1 MTVYN
6 GVISNFIQGVSQQN
20 RKQRFEG
27 QVGEQVNCLSCT
39 LDGLKKR
46 PGSHLLTGS
55 SILTTGLYQ
64 NAAGYTYERGDG
76 TERYLI
82 FVIDGAVY
90 VRDLLTGASVA
101 VSNNYNAYLL
111 TANEKTDIK
120 FCTVGDTTF
129 IANKAKKVLG
139 STNSAGKANEYLIY
153 MKKASYGT
161 TYYIQCDGGIIGA
174 SGTPAYTGSLASYT
188 TVSTVTLSIDTD
200 SQEASK
206 TAGVSTHLVMADLVS
221 QLYTNLL
228 DTGLGFGITA
238 EYYGDI
244 VRIVCPSGLN
254 LNIKAADTNHGND
267 IKCIHNEIDAYENLP
282 NDAFNGYKVKVT
294 GTDKTEFN
302 DYYLQYVTESGSN
315 YGVGAWKETLA
326 WQQTMYLDA
335 TTMPLKLVRNSS
347 GTFDLS
353 VCSWDARG
361 AGDDDTNPLPS
372 FVNNYISDILT
383 YQNRLV
389 LLSKDNICA
398 SVTGEFYN
406 FFANTVVAQSD
417 SDPIDSSSSDNQA
430 ANLEHGIIFNG
441 NLVLFSNNAQFMH
454 DGNTPF
460 TTKNLNLAAKAK
472 FSNVISVEPATA
484 GSSIFFVSSQ
494 GGAVNLREMT
504 MESLTQN
511 VQANKVTEQAS
522 TYITGTPVQMTAD
535 PTNNCLFVLTSDNTS
550 LFVYQWYKV
559 GNEVKQQAVHRWEF
573 LDPILF
579 ISSIN
584 GRLYMTQSH
593 NSQVYIT
600 YIDLSDEVTT
610 NMSFNLKLDNM
621 WEVTASTEVTGY
633 LKFLI
638 PQYYQTSFAAADL
651 TVIGTN
657 DFTQAGKE
665 IYCYAV
671 MGASYILTA
680 IPDGAT
686 GTPRAKLG
694 LLYESE
700 VLLTT
705 PTLKDQYNR
714 IQDDSALRLNYMNF
728 DLRETGALGIK
739 TEYYAY
745 EALQSQFNIE
755 DVMLTSSI
763 ISHAS
768 TVLNSAAMLID
779 YKYKLPIRGKA
790 DSTLIRLYSESHLPF
805 KLVQASWTGQYNAR
819 GRRTQ

>member
-1 MTVYN
+1 MSDYN

-27 QVGEQVNCLSCT
+27 QVGEQINCLSCT

-46 PGSHLLTGS
+46 PGSHLLTGT
-55 SILTTGLYQ
+55 SILSTGLYQ

-76 TERYLI
+76 TERYFI
-82 FVIDGAVY
+82 FVVDGAVY
-90 VRDLLTGASVA
+90 VRDLLTGANVA
-101 VSNNYNAYLL
+101 VSSNYNAYLL
-111 TANEKTDIK
+111 TDNEPTDIK

-129 IANKAKKVLG
+129 IANKAKKVLATTYSG
-139 STNSAGKANEYLIY
+139 GKANEYLIY
-153 MKKASYGT
+153 LKKASYGT
-161 TYYIQCDGGIIGA
+161 SYYIQCDPGILASSPASTGA
-174 SGTPAYTGSLASYT
+174 LASYT

-206 TAGVSTHLVMADLVS
+206 TAGVSTHLVMGELMS
-221 QLYTNLL
+221 QLETNLFAS
-228 DTGLGFGITA
+228 GLGYGITYQ
-238 EYYGDI
+238 YYGDI

-267 IKCIHNEIDAYENLP
+267 IKCIHNEIDAYDNLP
-282 NDAFNGYKVKVT
+282 KDAFNGYKVKVT

-302 DYYLQYVTESGSN
+302 DYYLEYITESGSG
-315 YGVGAWKETLA
+315 YGVGAWKETIG
-326 WQQTMYLDA
+326 WQQLKELDED
-335 TTMPLKLVRNSS
+335 TMPLKLVRNSG

-353 VCSWDARG
+353 TCTWNERG
-361 AGDDDTNPLPS
+361 AGDDDTNPMPS

-389 LLSKDNICA
+389 FLSKDNLCA

-454 DGNTPF
+454 DGSVPF
-460 TTKNLNLAAKAK
+460 TTKNLNLSAKAK
-472 FSNVISVEPATA
+472 FSNVISVKPATA

-522 TYITGTPVQMTAD
+522 NYITGTPKQVTAD

-579 ISSIN
+579 MSAIN
-584 GRLYMTQSH
+584 GRLYMAQSH
-593 NSQVYIT
+593 NSKVYLT

-610 NMSFNLKLDNM
+610 NMAFNLKLDNM
-621 WEVTASTEVTGY
+621 IERTASTEVSGY
-633 LKFLI
+633 LKFLL
-638 PQYYQTSFAAADL
+638 PEYYQTSFSASEVTA
-651 TVIGTN
+651 VGTN
-657 DFTQAGKE
+657 DLVQAGKA
-665 IYCYAV
+665 IQTYAIV
-671 MGASYILTA
+671 SNSYLLTD
-680 IPDGAT
+680 IPEGST
-686 GTPRAKLG
+686 GTPRVKLG
-694 LLYESE
+694 VLYESE
-700 VLLTT
+700 VELTS

-714 IQDDSALRLNYMNF
+714 VQENNDLRLNYMLF
-728 DLRETGALGIK
+728 DLRETGSLGIK

-755 DVMLTSSI
+755 DVMLTSMI

-768 TVLNSAAMLID
+768 TILNSQAKLID
-779 YKYKLPIRGKA
+779 YKYKLPIRGKSA
-790 DSTLIRLYSESHLPF
+790 STLIRLYSNSHLPF
-805 KLVQASWTGQYNAR
+805 KLVTAAWAGSYNSK
-819 GRRTQ
+819 GRRSQ